1 MKFATQKQLKQD
13 SLGTSLQ
20 KNASK
25 SDAKKVALFTSLE
38 CEEVQGRA
46 QYYAFIFLPFHFPK
60 LCFIMYSLLASSC
73 CSG

>member
-1 MKFATQKQLKQD
+1 MKFATQKLLKQD

-46 QYYAFIFLPFHFPK
+46 QYYAFVYLPSF
-60 LCFIMYSLLASSC
+60 SLSQAVLYYL
-73 CSG
+73 